1 MQTKN
6 SNDAFSV
13 EKQKLVNKIG
23 QFIKLLNDANDMSLS
38 EDTAQSFQDTI
49 KKVQSISKNI
59 ENGKLKIALV
69 GAFSDGKTSTVAG
82 FLGHGEANMKI
93 ADEESSDEIIEYEPE
108 NIDAD
113 VPSCVFVDTPGL
125 FGQKFSDI
133 TKKYISEAHI
143 ILFVVNATNP
153 LKDSHRDTLKWL
165 FKTLKKFDNT
175 IFVINRM
182 DDVCDYT
189 DPEDFAEKAATKT
202 KYLKENVAE
211 ICGSEENINV
221 VCISSDPDGLGLMD
235 DGKHENYWLTPERRE
250 KYEKYSKMQNLRS
263 DVNNVIKDTLV
274 GKLIQETALTAIS
287 QEVNSNLEKLKEEQ
301 IDLGKAAIP
310 ELKNTISS
318 LEDDLSNTKKDLNI
332 EIRPCRE
339 ELESLE
345 KSILS
350 KIRNASMENLNEIL
364 EDEIGTV
371 GGEVGYRLEGKIQD
385 ILRDHFEE
393 IVTMSCNKMRTDFEQ
408 GEINID
414 NAVNLVKLGAGN
426 IGKMAQGVNKAA
438 VFAGRDLLGKVGIA
452 VKFKPWGAVKL
463 AKFINNGIPFIG
475 AGLALFADVYQMVK
489 SAAQNKKFQEAK
501 QNISEGIQET
511 FKSIYDGFKPEN
523 FFDTFAPQVIEM
535 EQAIAMANDKLKELE
550 NAEENCKNMQK
561 QISDFWGNNISDAE
575 IVA

>member
-23 QFIKLLNDANDMSLS
+23 QFIKLLNDAKDMSFTD
-38 EDTAQSFQDTI
+38 DTSQSFADTI
-49 KKVQSISKNI
+49 KKVQSIYKNI

-82 FLGHGEANMKI
+82 FLGHGEKNMKI

-153 LKDSHRDTLKWL
+153 LKDSHRDTLQWL

-221 VCISSDPDGLGLMD
+221 VCISSDPGRRGLMN
-235 DGKHENYWLTPERRE
+235 DGKHENYWLTPEHRE
-250 KYEKYSKMQNLRS
+250 KYEKYSKMKNLRN
-263 DVNNVIKDTLV
+263 DVNNVIKNTLV
-274 GKLIQETALTAIS
+274 GKLMQETALTAIS
-287 QEVNSNLEKLKEEQ
+287 QEVNRNLEKLKEEQ
-301 IDLGKAAIP
+301 IDIGAAIIP
-310 ELKNTISS
+310 EIKNTINS
-318 LEDDLSNTKKDLNI
+318 LEDDLSNTKKDLNT

-339 ELESLE
+339 ELLSLQ
-345 KSILS
+345 KDILT
-350 KIRNASMENLNEIL
+350 KIRNASMENLKEIL

-371 GGEVGYRLEGKIQD
+371 GEPGYILEGSIQD
-385 ILRDHFEE
+385 ILRDHFKE
-393 IVTMSCNKMRTDFEQ
+393 IITTSCNKMRTDFEQ

-414 NAVNLVKLGAGN
+414 KAVNLVKFGAGR
-426 IGKMAQGVNKAA
+426 IGNMAQGVNKAA

-452 VKFKPWGAVKL
+452 IKFKPWGAVKL
-463 AKFINNGIPFIG
+463 TKFINNGIPIIG
-475 AGLALFADVYQMVK
+475 AGVAFFADVFQMVA
-489 SAAQNKKFQEAK
+489 SAKQNKKFQEAK

-511 FKSIYDGFKPEN
+511 FKLVLDEFKPEN
-523 FFDTFAPQVIEM
+523 FFDTFAPQVAEM